1 MAYDRFLIA
10 PFQSGMVT
18 NARPW
23 IIPDDAFEDIAN
35 AYVFRGRVRKRF
47 GSRLMGMG
55 WNSPQTE
62 PLFSRLRINL
72 GNTDGSGNFS
82 GSVPGAIFEVGQMFS
97 VGTEIFTVSVAGTP
111 GVMLTTGAST
121 VHTYNTTTG
130 AVVING
136 AALNTAVWF
145 YPAQP
150 VMGFVIYET
159 GPNFDSPTYAFDTQF
174 AYVFSGGFWQRS
186 GTGVTPIWHGSDT
199 NFFWSYNYRSNTP
212 NINALFTTNFYV
224 VNLNGA
230 GNANDDPIWVT
241 TDGNTWTAMIGSTN
255 GWFFRPNGGAPRT
268 GPFIQTSLI
277 IVAFKGRLI
286 LLNTVENDGGMAGGT
301 NTHFPNR
308 ARFSWSGSPF
318 AVNAWYEPGQTDSA
332 GNTWGGGDYI
342 DATTA
347 EEIVSAEFIKDRLI
361 VYFEK
366 STWELAYTYNDS
378 LPFVWQKINTE
389 LGSEATFSTVPFDK
403 QVLTIGNT
411 GVHACN
417 GANVERIDNKIPN
430 QIFRIVNKNAG
441 VERVSG
447 VRDYYAELVYWTF
460 PSIEQNPNEKFPAK
474 VMVYNYVNG
483 TWSFNDDCIT
493 TWGYFEQQEGTT
505 WASTTDTW
513 QAANYTWGSGTVEAQ
528 FRQVIA
534 GNQQGYTFIVDT
546 NYGRNAQ
553 AMQITNM
560 AYNAARDTVTL
571 TIINHTLNITPRGDF
586 VNIRDASGVT
596 LSGFGIYKVVAYVDE
611 DNVEVGPVTSFT
623 GTYTGGGTAAR
634 VSNIQ
639 ILTKQWNPY
648 VDKSRNVYIAKID
661 FGVQKTEAG
670 EITVDYYPSA
680 TQLSMIYNAEQ
691 TGALQGDGTL
701 QTSPYDPTYYP
712 LEQEQRRLW
721 HPIYFQT
728 DGECVQL
735 YMYMND
741 SQMVVPDIAFSDFQ
755 LEGMVLH
762 TQPTTSRLE

>member
-10 PFQSGMVT
+10 PFESGMVT

-47 GSRLMGMG
+47 GSRFMGTG
-55 WNSPQTE
+55 WSSPQTE

-82 GSVPGAIFEVGQMFS
+82 ATVPGAIFQVGQMFS
-97 VGTEIFTVSVAGTP
+97 IGTQIFTVVVAGTP
-111 GVMLTTGAST
+111 GVMLTTGAAT
-121 VHTYNTTTG
+121 VHTYNTTNG

-136 AALNTAVWF
+136 AAVVAAVWF

-150 VMGFVIYET
+150 VMGFVIYEV
-159 GPNFDSPTYAFDTQF
+159 GPTLDSPTYAFDTQF
-174 AYVFSGGFWQRS
+174 AYIFAGGFWQRS
-186 GTGVTPIWHGSDT
+186 GSGSNPIWHGGDL

-224 VNLNGA
+224 VNPNGA
-230 GNANDDPIWVT
+230 GTATDDPIWVT
-241 TDGNTWTAMIGSTN
+241 TDGTTWTAMIGGTN
-255 GWFFRPNGGAPRT
+255 GWFFMPNGGAPHT
-268 GPFIQTSLI
+268 GPFIQTALI

-286 LLNTVENDGGMAGGT
+286 LLNTIENNNGGGTGT

-318 AVNAWYEPGQTDSA
+318 AANAWYEPGQTDNA

-441 VERVSG
+441 VERVAG

-460 PSIEQNPNEKFPAK
+460 PSIEQNPNEVFPAK
-474 VMVYNYVNG
+474 VLVYNYANG

-493 TWGYFEQQEGTT
+493 TWGYFEQQEGVT

-571 TIINHTLNITPRGDF
+571 TIINHTLNVTPYGDY
-586 VNIRDASGVT
+586 VNIATPSGVT
-596 LSGFGIYKVVAYVDE
+596 LSGFGIYKVVAYIDTN
-611 DNVEVGPVTSFT
+611 NVEVGPVTSFS

-648 VDKSRNVYIAKID
+648 VDKSRNVYIARID
-661 FGVQKTEAG
+661 FGVQKTDAG
-670 EITVDYYPSA
+670 QVTVDYYPSA
-680 TQLSMIYNAEQ
+680 TELSMIYEGQQ
-691 TGALQGDGTL
+691 TGTIQGNGTL
-701 QTSPYDPTYYP
+701 ETSPYNPLYYP
-712 LEQEQRRLW
+712 LEQVQDRLW

-728 DGECVQL
+728 DGECIQL
-735 YMYMND
+735 FIYMTQE
-741 SQMVVPDIAFSDFQ
+741 QMVVPDIAFSDFE

-762 TQPTTSRLE
+762 TQATASRLE